1 MKKNVIALAVAAAM
15 AAPLAAQAEVT
26 VSGGLQLEVTSLSAD
41 DALLDNNGG
50 PVTEGIAMHDAQEGG
65 TLNSGTYSY
74 IAFSASEDL
83 GNGLKGIAKY
93 AIDPNIDGGNGTIKN
108 RDAYIG
114 LSGGFGTVLAGR
126 LSTPYKSSTASWD
139 PFLATSGQARGNF
152 GASTLHNGYADNVL
166 AYANKF
172 GPATVVL
179 AAALDE
185 SLAVPADGSYN
196 GEHTTTFSVNVPVG
210 PVEVAVA
217 YLNAAAVEDGTATKV
232 GVKYAAGPIG
242 VNFQYETIEAGLQND
257 LSGGLA
263 VTDGE
268 TFMLVNGTYTMGA
281 NTFALSYGQNAQDYV
296 GGSLDNTHTT
306 AGVVHS
312 FSKTTSVHAAYTA
325 LSVDGEADASGI
337 ALGMRVNF

>member
-26 VSGGLQLEVTSLSAD
+26 VSGGLQLELTSISAD
-41 DALLDNNGG
+41 DALQSDD
-50 PVTEGIAMHDAQEGG
+50 VKEGLALHDAQEGG
-65 TLNSGTYSY
+65 KLNSGTFSY

-93 AIDPNIDGGNGTIKN
+93 AIDPKVDGAGASPSA
-108 RDAYIG
+108 RDAYVG

-126 LSTPYKSSTASWD
+126 LSSPYKSSTVSWD

-172 GPATVVL
+172 GPATVV
-179 AAALDE
+179 AAVSLDE
-185 SLAVPADGSYN
+185 ADADDDGSRD
-196 GEHTTTFSVNVPVG
+196 GDHITTFSVNVPVG

-217 YLNAAAVEDGTATKV
+217 YLNAAALDDGTATKV
-232 GVKYAAGPIG
+232 GVKYAAGPLG
-242 VNFQYETIEAGLQND
+242 VNFQYETIEAGLQAD
-257 LSGGLA
+257 LTEGAA

-306 AGVVHS
+306 VGVVHS

-325 LSVDGEADASGI
+325 LSVDGEVDASGV
-337 ALGMRVNF
+337 ALGMRVKF